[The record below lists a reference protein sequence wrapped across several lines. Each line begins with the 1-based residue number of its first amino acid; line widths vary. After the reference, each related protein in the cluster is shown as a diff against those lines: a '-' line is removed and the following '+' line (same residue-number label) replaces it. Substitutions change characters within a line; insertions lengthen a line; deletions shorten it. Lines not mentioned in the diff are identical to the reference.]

1 MKSFKSWVSEI
12 ESAKQDNKLKKLF
25 SDYFERLVDLNQ
37 KYAMFEYLDETN
49 FHDQVS
55 KIENIGDPNTKKLY
69 GIPVGIKDIINTED
83 LPTSMG
89 SQIWRDFRPGNNARV
104 VDLIK
109 NEAGIVAGKTVTAEF
124 AVHHLQFG
132 RVINPLDKERIVGT
146 SSSGSAVAVASG
158 AVPIALGTQTAGS
171 IMRPASYCG
180 VFGFKPTFG
189 AIDRTGILK
198 TTDTLDQVGI
208 IGCDLN
214 AVYAG
219 FSSLLRINRDY
230 PYSKKYSENWIDFKN
245 NRNKP
250 RVKFLESEFNAYLQF
265 DQDCKETFEEIKTT
279 IKNDTKIST
288 VENLFDLDLNRVHP
302 LHEIIYNKS
311 LSYYFS
317 NEFKNRDLISENISK
332 MMSKGDS
339 ISSED
344 YIEALKLQSDFIK
357 IINEEFENFDFVLIP
372 TTAGVAPREDEVEKE
387 DSSILWSFFGL
398 PALTL
403 PVRNS
408 NSINLPF
415 GLQVISR
422 KYNDF
427 ALIQFSN
434 TLVKILDRAI
444 F

>member
-12 ESAKQDNKLKKLF
+12 ESAKQHNKLKKLF
-25 SDYFERLVDLNQ
+25 SDYFERLFDLNQ
-37 KYAMFEYLDETN
+37 KYGMFEYLDETN

-55 KIENIGDPNTKKLY
+55 KIENIGDSDTKKLY

-89 SQIWRDFRPGNNARV
+89 SEVWRNFRPGNNARV

-124 AVHHLQFG
+124 AVHYLEFG
-132 RVINPLDKERIVGT
+132 RVINPLDNERIVGT

-171 IMRPASYCG
+171 IMRPSSYCG

-198 TTDTLDQVGI
+198 TTDTFDQVGI

-214 AVYAG
+214 AIYAG
-219 FSSLLRINRDY
+219 FSSLLRINKDY
-230 PYSKKYSENWIDFKN
+230 PFSKKYSENWEDFKN
-245 NRNKP
+245 NRTKP
-250 RVKFLESEFNAYLQF
+250 RVKFLESEFRAYLEF
-265 DQDCKETFEEIKTT
+265 DQDCIKTFERVKNI
-279 IKNDTKIST
+279 IKNDTTMSIFET
-288 VENLFDLDLNRVHP
+288 HFNLDLNRIHP
-302 LHEIIYNKS
+302 LHDLIYNKS
-311 LSYYFS
+311 LSYYFK
-317 NEFKNRDLISENISK
+317 NEFESRELISEKISE
-332 MMSKGDS
+332 MISEGER

-344 YIEALKLQSDFIK
+344 YIEATKLQSDMTK

-372 TTAGVAPREDEVEKE
+372 TTAGVAPREGELEKR
-387 DSSILWSFFGL
+387 DSSLIWSFFGL
-398 PALTL
+398 PAITL
-403 PVRNS
+403 PIRNS
-408 NSINLPF
+408 NINYLPF
-415 GLQVISR
+415 GLQVITR

-434 TLVKILDRAI
+434 TLVKILNKAI
-444 F
+444 L